1 VSFSSF
7 FDDIDPDGLEDIS
20 PEDIK
25 RAEAKPKP
33 VEGEKDCVFDEL
45 MRGIDESNSV
55 YFDSRLLDSLAFH
68 RRDFQVIPP
77 LFVKTLFVFLAIAA
91 AISLPAGRFDLAGF
105 FFVALLFSLWFRNFL
120 KQYPRKYSVDKFFN
134 TYKQDGTLR
143 LNSKR
148 LSDAV
153 FQFFGRYRGWV
164 ILHLDE
170 LETLTPQAAKLLA
183 DFHGPL
189 STSGLIFLLPEAEAE
204 LVKRSIWE
212 KPVGCRRLCS
222 DVLTR
227 YELGLVIAQHYVS
240 GRDMVKIVDAIDS
253 GEDLRLSLP
262 TITVELAELFVARCQ
277 GKWILDNLTTI
288 SPEAR
293 KILRENPN
301 IQLPP
306 DFEAVIEPAPVP
318 EKTPRDD
325 FSGDS

>member
-1 VSFSSF
+1 MSFSSF

-33 VEGEKDCVFDEL
+33 VEGEEDCVFDEL
-45 MRGIDESNSV
+45 MRGLPESNSV
-55 YFDSRLLDSLAFH
+55 YLDSRFLDALAFH
-68 RRDFQVIPP
+68 RRDFQVISSF
-77 LFVKTLFVFLAIAA
+77 FVKTLFVFLAIAA
-91 AISLPAGRFDLAGF
+91 AIFLPAGRFDLAGF

-120 KQYPRKYSVDKFFN
+120 KQYPKKYSVDKFFN

-164 ILHLDE
+164 NLHLDE
-170 LETLTPQAAKLLA
+170 LETLTPRAAKLLA

-204 LVKRSIWE
+204 LLKRGIWE

-222 DVLTR
+222 DNLTR
-227 YELGLVIAQHYVS
+227 YELGLVISQPYLS
-240 GRDMVKIVDAIDS
+240 GHDMVKIVDAIDS
-253 GEDLRLSLP
+253 GSDLHLSLP
-262 TITVELAELFVARCQ
+262 TIAIELAELFVAKCQ

-288 SPEAR
+288 SPEAL

-301 IQLPP
+301 IQ
-306 DFEAVIEPAPVP
+306 VP
-318 EKTPRDD
+318 SYFDEKP
-325 FSGDS
+325 